1 MQHFTPVFHASDAI
15 APILFPVVYIALS
28 SLIQEPN
35 RRHFNAIMIGGAG
48 AAYLSG
54 GGLGKWE
61 FLFTAVVTY
70 CAYKGLGSYRF
81 IGIGWMLHVAWDL
94 MHHFYGNPIVPFLP
108 TSSAGCAIT
117 DTLLAI
123 WFFAGAPSVFGLR
136 PIGATRSDD
145 LVDSSTSICR

>member
-1 MQHFTPVFHASDAI
+1 MQHITPVFHASDAI
-15 APILFPVVYIALS
+15 FPIFFPLVYIALV
-28 SLIQEPN
+28 SLLKEPH

-54 GGLGKWE
+54 GGLGYAE
-61 FLFTAVVTY
+61 FLFTAVITY
-70 CAYKGLGSYRF
+70 CAYRGLESYRF

-94 MHHFYGNPIVPFLP
+94 VHHFYGNPIVPFVA

-123 WFFAGAPSVFGLR
+123 WFFAGAPGVFER
-136 PIGATRSDD
+136 RTAEEAA
-145 LVDSSTSICR
+145 

>member
-1 MQHFTPVFHASDAI
+1 MQHFTPVFHASDAT
-15 APILFPVVYIALS
+15 APILLPLVYIALS
-28 SLIQEPN
+28 SLIKEPN

-54 GGLGKWE
+54 GGLGNWE

-70 CAYKGLGSYRF
+70 CAYKGLRSYRF

-94 MHHFYGNPIVPFLP
+94 IHHFYGNPIVPFVP
-108 TSSAGCAIT
+108 TSSAACAIT

-123 WFFAGAPSVFGLR
+123 WFFVGAPSMFGLK
-136 PIGATRSDD
+136 PIDALSIHPRVF
-145 LVDSSTSICR
+145 VDRR